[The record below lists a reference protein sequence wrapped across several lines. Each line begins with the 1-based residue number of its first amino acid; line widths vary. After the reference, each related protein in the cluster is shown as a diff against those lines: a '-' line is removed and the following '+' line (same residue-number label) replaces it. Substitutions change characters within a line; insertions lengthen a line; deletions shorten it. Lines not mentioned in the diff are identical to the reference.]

1 MEILVVNDDGVF
13 EIGIK
18 ILAEA
23 LKKYG
28 NVTVVAPN
36 TGRSAASHSLQ
47 IRQQIHFVEVEAI
60 DGILCYACSGTP
72 ADCVRLSTS
81 VLKKKFDV
89 VFSGINDGLN
99 CGTDI
104 LYSGTVAA
112 AKEGVIEGIPGVA
125 ISTDRG
131 CMELAKREIDSVLE
145 YIFKNKLYSLE
156 YVLNVNFPTKR
167 FDHSLGYKFC
177 RQGIKSFKTEFI
189 INNKGSYD
197 ECDEKI
203 TFDDNKD
210 TDVYL
215 GRHGYT
221 TFVPVGIDQTN
232 HFYLKKL
239 KELGI

>member
-1 MEILVVNDDGVF
+1 M
-13 EIGIK
+13 
-18 ILAEA
+18 
-23 LKKYG
+23 
-28 NVTVVAPN
+28 
-36 TGRSAASHSLQ
+36 
-47 IRQQIHFVEVEAI
+47 
-60 DGILCYACSGTP
+60 
-72 ADCVRLSTS
+72 
-81 VLKKKFDV
+81 
-89 VFSGINDGLN
+89 
-99 CGTDI
+99 
-104 LYSGTVAA
+104 
-112 AKEGVIEGIPGVA
+112 IEGIPGVA